1 MDTICELSTKLTVLV
16 RKATDWLAGIKA
28 RGIIDYLRRTMPL
41 GMSGTIREAV
51 QRILSLAMV
60 VSCSHTLSARNCLRD
75 KMKIAQKARRIR

>member
-51 QRILSLAMV
+51 QRILG
-60 VSCSHTLSARNCLRD
+60 ARNCLRD